1 MALNVQPW
9 EARFRPSEATPQ
21 TTSGLPTCSAPH
33 TAAKRGLYISA
44 EADYLLSYGLTA
56 NPRQQPEG

>member
-33 TAAKRGLYISA
+33 TQQREAYI
-44 EADYLLSYGLTA
+44 YLQKLITCLA
-56 NPRQQPEG
+56 MD